1 MKYVLVGV
9 AIFAAQ
15 LSTPASA
22 DAGQQRSDVSVD
34 IADID
39 VRTQEGLAE
48 FDRRLVRA
56 VLKACGTA
64 HHLEPEQLR
73 DMDHCRADAHAR
85 AMVTRDH
92 VIQRAMNASA
102 RVNR

>member
-1 MKYVLVGV
+1 
-9 AIFAAQ
+9 
-15 LSTPASA
+15 
-22 DAGQQRSDVSVD
+22 
-34 IADID
+34 
-39 VRTQEGLAE
+39 
-48 FDRRLVRA
+48 

-85 AMVTRDH
+85 AMATRDH
-92 VIQRAMNASA
+92 VIQRTMNASA